1 MSKQEKLK
9 DPGIQIILETKEN
22 FLNLIVFF
30 RVIGDDLCIYKIW
43 TGYYKQETENKKNL
57 GNLKY
62 NCQNK
67 RQ

>member
-9 DPGIQIILETKEN
+9 DRGIQIILETKEN
-22 FLNLIVFF
+22 FFNLIVFF
-30 RVIGDDLCIYKIW
+30 RVIRDDLCIYKIW
-43 TGYYKQETENKKNL
+43 TGYYKQETENKKKL